1 MDIIVIS
8 VSWDEA
14 RCPAPADPRSGTLP
28 DALARQTVAPHCAT
42 AVKLANGPAG
52 CSAAVS
58 VAFVAAPFRG
68 PFL

>member
-8 VSWDEA
+8 VSWGEA
-14 RCPAPADPRSGTLP
+14 RYPAPADLRSGALP
-28 DALARQTVAPHCAT
+28 DALARQTVVPHCAT

>member
-8 VSWDEA
+8 VSWGET
-14 RCPAPADPRSGTLP
+14 RCPAPADTRSGTLP

-58 VAFVAAPFRG
+58 VAFVAAPFKG